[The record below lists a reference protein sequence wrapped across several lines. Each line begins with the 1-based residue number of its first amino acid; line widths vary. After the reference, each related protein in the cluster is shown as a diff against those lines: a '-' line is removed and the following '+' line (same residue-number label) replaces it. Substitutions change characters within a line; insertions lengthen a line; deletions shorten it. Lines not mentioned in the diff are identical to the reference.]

1 MNGSFWKSY
10 SYIITAILLFTSL
23 IYYYEY
29 TDFNSKYNIENPK
42 NNETVNILYNMMTY
56 GTSLRKHY
64 QLSFYRILQ
73 IYPTQDSGKKIAV
86 IYIPE
91 NNVTLR
97 LNMYLQKHENLSIPI
112 SIQRGDALDFE
123 DATISEVK
131 NNIKKY
137 YAEVINQIYITGT
150 KSVDFV
156 IKEKG
161 WYTISVIGP
170 IRFDEFGTIS
180 SRPIGLIQSD
190 KDFIAIPIFFEMDIG
205 LFCDGNLIPFLVKDY
220 RHI

>member
-10 SYIITAILLFTSL
+10 SYIITAILLLTSF

-29 TDFNSKYNIENPK
+29 NNFNNKYGIENPK
-42 NNETVNILYNMMTY
+42 NDDTVNILYDMMTY
-56 GTSLRKHY
+56 GTSIRKYY

-73 IYPTQDSGKKIAV
+73 TYPTQDSGKKIAV

-91 NNVTLR
+91 NNATLR

-161 WYTISVIGP
+161 WYTISVFGP

>member
-10 SYIITAILLFTSL
+10 SYIITAILLLTSF

-29 TDFNSKYNIENPK
+29 NNFNNKYGIENPK
-42 NNETVNILYNMMTY
+42 NDDTVNILYDMMTY
-56 GTSLRKHY
+56 GTSIRKYY

-73 IYPTQDSGKKIAV
+73 TYPTQDSGKKIAV

-91 NNVTLR
+91 NNATLS

-112 SIQRGDALDFE
+112 FIQRGDALDFE

-161 WYTISVIGP
+161 WYTISVFGP
-170 IRFDEFGTIS
+170 IRFDEFGSIS